1 MDAKAER
8 VEFQTEVQKLLD
20 LIIHSLY
27 SNKDIFLR
35 ELISNASD
43 ALDKLRFA
51 SVTQKELAPQDEFHI
66 FIEPNAGERTL
77 SVSDNGIGMSRDEV
91 VQNIGT
97 IAKSGTKEFV
107 EALKEVQGGTVPPEL
122 IGQFGVGFYSSFMVA
137 DRVSLVTR
145 KAGEEKATEWES
157 SGDGGYTLAETDR
170 PTPGTTVTLHLKPVD
185 SDDGMADYTDEWVV
199 KGIVKKYSDFVAFP
213 IRMNVV
219 RKEVERDEKGQPKA
233 GAQEKTLIEEETLNS
248 MKAIWTRPPDKVSED
263 EYKEFY
269 RHISHDWGDPL
280 KRINTK
286 MEGTFEARALLFIP
300 SKAPYD
306 LYHRDM
312 TYRGIQLY
320 VRRVFIMD
328 ECKELMPTHLRF
340 IKGVVDAEDLPLNV
354 SREILQQD
362 RQIKAIRT
370 HLVKKILETLKD
382 LKENDSAQYLEF
394 WKEFGPVL
402 KEGLIPWGESKDPI
416 LELILSESTH
426 HPSELTSLKDYID
439 RMKEGQTEIY
449 YMTGT
454 SREAIENSPHLESF
468 KDKGYEV
475 LILTEP
481 VDEVWLQGPMEFQ
494 GKKFRSVGKGEVE
507 LGTEEEKK
515 QAKEKLEQDEASYK
529 DLLTCIRV
537 HLQDHVKE
545 VRLSTR
551 LTSSPACLV
560 GAEGDATPQLQE
572 MMARSHVDIPNQ
584 KRILELN
591 AKHAILQKLQSV
603 FEKDAKDPALKDYAE
618 LLYGQAALAEG
629 TALPDPAAF
638 SKRVADLMLKAV

>member
-1 MDAKAER
+1 MAATAER

-43 ALDKLRFA
+43 ALDKLRFE
-51 SVTQKELAPQDEFHI
+51 SITQEDLAPADEFHI
-66 FIEPNAGERTL
+66 FLEPNAAERTL
-77 SVSDNGIGMSRDEV
+77 SIADNGIGMSRDDV
-91 VQNIGT
+91 IQNIGT
-97 IAKSGTKEFV
+97 IAKSGTKEFL
-107 EALKEVQGGTVPPEL
+107 ETLKEVQGGTAPPEL

-145 KAGEEKATEWES
+145 KAGEEKATQWES
-157 SGDGGYTLAETDR
+157 SGDGGYTLTETDR
-170 PTPGTTVTLHLKPVD
+170 PGSGTTVTLHLKPVD
-185 SDDGMADYTDEWVV
+185 ADDGMQDYTDEWVL
-199 KGIVKKYSDFVAFP
+199 KGIVKKYSDFVGFP
-213 IRMNVV
+213 IRMNVI
-219 RKEVERDEKGQPKA
+219 RKEIERDEQGQPKA
-233 GAQEKTLIEEETLNS
+233 GAQEKTTIEEETLNS
-248 MKAIWTRPPDKVSED
+248 MKAIWTRPPEEVTEE

-269 RHISHDWGDPL
+269 RHISHDWNDPL
-280 KRINTK
+280 KRITTK
-286 MEGTFEARALLFIP
+286 LEGTFEARALLFIP

-306 LYHRDM
+306 LYQRDM
-312 TYRGIQLY
+312 TYKGIQLY

-340 IKGVVDAEDLPLNV
+340 IKGLVDAEDLPLNV

-370 HLVKKILETLKD
+370 HLVKKVLETLKD
-382 LKENDSAQYLEF
+382 LKETDAAQYLEF

-402 KEGLIPWGESKDPI
+402 KEGLIPWGESKDPV
-416 LELILSESTH
+416 LELILAESTRD
-426 HPSELTSLKDYID
+426 PSELTSLSDYIA
-439 RMKEGQTEIY
+439 RMKEGQSEIY

-454 SREAIENSPHLESF
+454 SRDSVEKSPHLETF
-468 KDKGYEV
+468 KDKEYEV

-507 LGTEEEKK
+507 LGSDDEKK
-515 QAKEKLEQDEASYK
+515 EAKEKLEQDEASYK

-537 HLQDHVKE
+537 HLQDDVKE
-545 VRLSTR
+545 VRLSSR

-572 MMARSHVDIPNQ
+572 MMAQSHMEMPNQ

-591 AKHAILQKLQSV
+591 PKHPILEKLQSV
-603 FEKDAKDPALKDYAE
+603 FAADAKDPALKDYAE

-629 TALPDPAAF
+629 TALPDPAGF